1 MRESFYFPPTLY
13 PYIFRGIEDVPGGR
27 PTLVRRT
34 VEWNGTQQPYYQEEA
49 QRRLFYY
56 LPDAFKIARRAAPVR
71 APEMEISVTSPD
83 GSLEKTY
90 SFSNYYETIAF
101 VNAVAFIANAEDH
114 HPDLA
119 LSYGKCTVRFNTH
132 DVQGI
137 SVSDFFCA
145 SKVDA
150 LLA

>member
-1 MRESFYFPPTLY
+1 MSNP
-13 PYIFRGIEDVPGGR
+13 IHQ
-27 PTLVRRT
+27 
-34 VEWNGTQQPYYQEEA
+34 N
-49 QRRLFYY
+49 
-56 LPDAFKIARRAAPVR
+56 RRALSAT
-71 APEMEISVTSPD
+71 EIVSQLSQLNGEQALGWRLID

-90 SFSNYYETIAF
+90 SFKNFHETMGF
-101 VNAVAFIANAEDH
+101 VNAVAFIANTEDH

-119 LSYGKCTVRFNTH
+119 LSYRKCTVRFNTH
-132 DVQGI
+132 DVKGI

>member
-1 MRESFYFPPTLY
+1 MNP
-13 PYIFRGIEDVPGGR
+13 VHQ
-27 PTLVRRT
+27 
-34 VEWNGTQQPYYQEEA
+34 N
-49 QRRLFYY
+49 
-56 LPDAFKIARRAAPVR
+56 RRALSAT
-71 APEMEISVTSPD
+71 EIVTRLSQLNGEQALGWRLID

-90 SFSNYYETIAF
+90 GFKNYYETIAF

-119 LSYGKCTVRFNTH
+119 LSYNKCTVRFNTH

-150 LLA
+150 LLVS

>member
-1 MRESFYFPPTLY
+1 MNP
-13 PYIFRGIEDVPGGR
+13 IH
-27 PTLVRRT
+27 
-34 VEWNGTQQPYYQEEA
+34 
-49 QRRLFYY
+49 
-56 LPDAFKIARRAAPVR
+56 KHRRALSAT
-71 APEMEISVTSPD
+71 EIVTQLSQLNGEQALGWRLLD
-83 GSLEKTY
+83 GSLEKTF
-90 SFSNYYETIAF
+90 SFKNYYETIAF

-132 DVQGI
+132 DVNGI

-145 SKVDA
+145 SRVDA